1 MKSNVQRFENAF
13 NFVYRGVKSE
23 PRPTYLFCHEELEI
37 YCHYE
42 GSAATL
48 IEDAIY
54 PLEDNSV
61 VIIRPYVLHKTNIGA
76 GAQELR
82 TLLNVRRS
90 LLDKYISN
98 SRVSRVLDSFFAHN
112 TAGGCIIRPSE
123 PDLAAI
129 ERSFIAIHEAP
140 QRQCADKYLLV
151 ALNIMQIL
159 VVLSEYLDQKS
170 SQKAAQPAYNRII
183 LRIMEEVN
191 ANLFEPFSMDRLA
204 AHLGYNKHYLC
215 HLFKQ
220 HTGAT
225 ILNYAIARKITLA
238 QHYILSGQYS
248 VAEIAEML
256 AFSSS
261 SHFASTFKAVTG
273 LTPTQYGRREK

>member
-90 LLDKYISN
+90 LLDEYISN

-129 ERSFIAIHEAP
+129 ERSFIAIHEAT

-191 ANLFEPFSMDRLA
+191 ANLFEPSITNIDPQLYEA
-204 AHLGYNKHYLC
+204 
-215 HLFKQ
+215 
-220 HTGAT
+220 AT
-225 ILNYAIARKITLA
+225 IRGPDVRPA
-238 QHYILSGQYS
+238 QGHPQYR
-248 VAEIAEML
+248 ANRGAL
-256 AFSSS
+256 RPRP
-261 SHFASTFKAVTG
+261 G
-273 LTPTQYGRREK
+273 LLPGGPGIVCAPD